1 MRTNQEAISKSWNTF
16 DDLLK
21 RVDLLETQ
29 AREQNKQIEELKRQA
44 IELKKRKILDYY
56 RLHLAHQFKD
66 AFEKHLALRMG
77 EDGEVKRK

>member
-29 AREQNKQIEELKRQA
+29 VEELKRQA